1 MGGNIC
7 TLKFLTLAFTYCLS
21 KKYYYLLSMYVL
33 SYILMVPIDSEDLQG
48 VVYVWVG
55 SKADHDDATLTE
67 EVAYMMYKVRIKMFM

>member
-1 MGGNIC
+1 MN
-7 TLKFLTLAFTYCLS
+7 LFL
-21 KKYYYLLSMYVL
+21 YVF

-67 EVAYMMYKVRIKMFM
+67 EVAYMMYKVRTRLIDIFLKCILSHFKVKACL

>member
-1 MGGNIC
+1 MGTAKALEVGEVIISD
-7 TLKFLTLAFTYCLS
+7 TYHYSMCWL
-21 KKYYYLLSMYVL
+21 MYVF

-67 EVAYMMYKVRIKMFM
+67 EVAYMMYKVRNKIFVM